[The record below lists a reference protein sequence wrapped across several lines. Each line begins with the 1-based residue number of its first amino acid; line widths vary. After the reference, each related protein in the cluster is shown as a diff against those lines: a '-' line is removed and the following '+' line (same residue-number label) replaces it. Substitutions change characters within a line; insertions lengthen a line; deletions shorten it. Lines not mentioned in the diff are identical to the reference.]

1 MVVTL
6 KKKKLQNPS
15 REPAMSPT
23 RDTWQTDWG
32 GARQNLRSRG
42 ACVHEENSKT
52 RIPPFAASR
61 SSTHL
66 RVAPRRS
73 TLVADALL
81 PCFSMVDGGRPVAF
95 LVLLAA
101 AGIARRATL
110 AARRHKHPQ
119 RHRRRG
125 SCFCRRAIETQCG
138 CAARRNLRP
147 AAPPAARDICSRE
160 HRAARARCSS

>member
-1 MVVTL
+1 MVVT
-6 KKKKLQNPS
+6 KTIS
-15 REPAMSPT
+15 RTSFVPEPRHVAKCLGRRPPKSQIARCLCTRRETAKHAFRLLRRADRAHTFASLRDARLSSPT
-23 RDTWQTDWG
+23 R
-32 GARQNLRSRG
+32 S
-42 ACVHEENSKT
+42 
-52 RIPPFAASR
+52 
-61 SSTHL
+61 
-66 RVAPRRS
+66 
-73 TLVADALL
+73 
-81 PCFSMVDGGRPVAF
+81 PCFSMVDGGRPRAL

-119 RHRRRG
+119 QHRRRG

-138 CAARRNLRP
+138 CAARRNRRP